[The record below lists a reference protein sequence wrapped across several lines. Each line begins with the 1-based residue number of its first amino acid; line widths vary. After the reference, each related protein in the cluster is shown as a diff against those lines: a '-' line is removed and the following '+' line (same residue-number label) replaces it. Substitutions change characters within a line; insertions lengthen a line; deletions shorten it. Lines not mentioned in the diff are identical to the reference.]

1 MDQAKAVIKLN
12 EGIIELEGPVEFV
25 ERHLERYGAAI
36 KGLPAME
43 PQRAASPPRDVK
55 ARGKARGG
63 QRSCTRAIR
72 AEVKAGFFDEPRSTR
87 VVKERLTEKGV
98 SCSSGLLRTSLK
110 KIVDEG
116 RLSPT
121 GRGRAR
127 VYSRTGEQNVA
138 LPPTESSEAA
148 SPASETNSP

>member
-1 MDQAKAVIKLN
+1 MDQAKATIKLN
-12 EGIIELEGPVEFV
+12 EGIIELEGPLEFV
-25 ERHLERYGAAI
+25 ERYLERYGSAI

-43 PQRAASPPRDVK
+43 PKRASSPRTVK

-72 AEVKAGFFDEPRSTR
+72 AEVKAGFFDKPKSPRAI
-87 VVKERLTEKGV
+87 KERLTEKGV
-98 SCSSGLLRTSLK
+98 SFSSGLLRTSIK

-121 GRGRAR
+121 GAGRAR
-127 VYSRTGEQNVA
+127 VYSRTGE
-138 LPPTESSEAA
+138 
-148 SPASETNSP
+148 

>member
-12 EGIIELEGPVEFV
+12 EGIIELEGPIEFV
-25 ERHLERYGAAI
+25 ERYLERYGAAI
-36 KGLPAME
+36 RGLPVAE
-43 PQRAASPPRDVK
+43 PQHAGPPRTVK

-72 AEVKAGFFDEPRSTR
+72 AEIKAGFFDAPKSNRA
-87 VVKERLTEKGV
+87 VKERLTEKGV

-110 KIVDEG
+110 KVVGEG

-127 VYSRTGEQNVA
+127 LYSRTGEQSAA
-138 LPPTESSEAA
+138 LPPAEPSEA
-148 SPASETNSP
+148 SSS

>member
-25 ERHLERYGAAI
+25 ERYLERYGSAI
-36 KGLPAME
+36 RGLPAME
-43 PQRAASPPRDVK
+43 PQRASPPRAVK
-55 ARGKARGG
+55 ARGKVRGG
-63 QRSCTRAIR
+63 QGSCTRAIR
-72 AEVKAGFFDEPRSTR
+72 AEVKAGFFDEPKSTR
-87 VVKERLTEKGV
+87 AVKERLTEKGV

-110 KIVDEG
+110 KVVDEG

-127 VYSRTGEQNVA
+127 VYSRTGEQSVA
-138 LPPTESSEAA
+138 LPPAESSEAA
-148 SPASETNSP
+148 SPAS

>member
-1 MDQAKAVIKLN
+1 MGQVKVVINLS

-25 ERHLERYGAAI
+25 ECYLERYGVAI
-36 KGLPAME
+36 KGLPAAE
-43 PQRAASPPRDVK
+43 PQHAGPPRVVK

-72 AEVKAGFFDEPRSTR
+72 ADIKAGFFDEPRLTR
-87 VVKERLTEKGV
+87 SVKERLTEKGV
-98 SCSSGLLRTSLK
+98 SCSTGLLRTSLK
-110 KIVDEG
+110 KVVGEG

-127 VYSRTGEQNVA
+127 VYSRIGE
-138 LPPTESSEAA
+138 
-148 SPASETNSP
+148 

>member
-1 MDQAKAVIKLN
+1 MDQAKAVINLN

-25 ERHLERYGAAI
+25 ERYLERYGSAI

-43 PQRAASPPRDVK
+43 PKRASPPRGVK

-63 QRSCTRAIR
+63 QRSCARAIR
-72 AEVKAGFFDEPRSTR
+72 AEIKAGFFDESRSTR
-87 VVKERLTEKGV
+87 AVKERLTEKRV

-116 RLSPT
+116 RLSPA
-121 GRGRAR
+121 GKGRAR
-127 VYSRTGEQNVA
+127 VYNRTGEQSVA

-148 SPASETNSP
+148 SPAS

>member
-1 MDQAKAVIKLN
+1 MDQAKAVINLN
-12 EGIIELEGPVEFV
+12 EGIIELEGPLEFV
-25 ERHLERYGAAI
+25 ERYLERYGSAI

-43 PQRAASPPRDVK
+43 PKRAGPPRAVK
-55 ARGKARGG
+55 ASGKARGG

-87 VVKERLTEKGV
+87 SLKERLTEKGV
-98 SCSSGLLRTSLK
+98 TCSSGLLRTSLK
-110 KIVDEG
+110 KVVDEG

-127 VYSRTGEQNVA
+127 VYSRTGE
-138 LPPTESSEAA
+138 
-148 SPASETNSP
+148 